1 VNDGFR
7 EKVDEAKEEDPA
19 IIGFHENKRNGKT
32 QEKGDPG
39 IFEEPVDDCVDEC
52 FHG

>member
-7 EKVDEAKEEDPA
+7 EKVDKAEEEDPA
-19 IIGFHENKRNGKT
+19 IIGFHENIGNGQAQK
-32 QEKGDPG
+32 EGDPG
-39 IFEEPVDDCVDEC
+39 IFEEPVDGGVDEC

>member
-7 EKVDEAKEEDPA
+7 EKVDKAKEEDPA
-19 IIGFHENKRNGKT
+19 IIGFHENKGNGKT

-39 IFEEPVDDCVDEC
+39 IFEEPVDDRVDEC

>member
-1 VNDGFR
+1 MNDGFR

-19 IIGFHENKRNGKT
+19 IIGFHENKGNGKA
-32 QEKGDPG
+32 QEEGDPR
-39 IFEEPVDDCVDEC
+39 IFEDPVDDGVDEW

>member
-19 IIGFHENKRNGKT
+19 IIGFHENKGNGKA

-39 IFEEPVDDCVDEC
+39 IFEETVDDGADEW